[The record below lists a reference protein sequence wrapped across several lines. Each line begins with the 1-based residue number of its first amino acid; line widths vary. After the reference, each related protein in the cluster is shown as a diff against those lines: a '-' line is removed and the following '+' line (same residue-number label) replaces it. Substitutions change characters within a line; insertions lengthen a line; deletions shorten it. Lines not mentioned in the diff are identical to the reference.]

1 MRQLCV
7 KAQFLRRYPSLAV
20 AVNNAN
26 QRDLTGAKRGNGGTW
41 GHPKLAVFFD
51 ALANSVKSTDLI
63 ESQRGRNCDVI
74 REILVM
80 LEELGDALSFEGIY
94 LDAKGESRPC
104 YPIPHRE
111 IEDMASELSLSFEQK
126 VIDDILSM
134 LEELEKDASS
144 FAHIYLDAMNR
155 SQTEYH
161 LPRREVEILLTGYSI
176 PLRAKVIDRLHELE
190 EQAKGAAFR
199 VPQSLPEALRLA
211 AELTEQNEKLA
222 LENKEM
228 APKAVVFDNC
238 MALRQESL
246 ATFVRTP
253 EGVNTMAIKG
263 DLADLGYLYRTV
275 GAGKYRV
282 YAKYRNVLFTEKLI
296 AHPTRPV
303 YEILPT
309 LEGKK
314 LIVQLY
320 RDGKLT
326 MKKAYAA
333 VWRVGANPLA
343 LSLWPIL

>member
-74 REILVM
+74 RDILDMLAALGDEADLRHVHEELYGRGGLLSFEERVIDDILDM

-111 IEDMASELSLSFEQK
+111 IKDMASELSLSFEQK

-222 LENKEM
+222 LENQEM

-238 MALRQESL
+238 VALRQQTL
-246 ATFVRTP
+246 ATFVRSF
-253 EGVNTMAIKG
+253 EGLNTMDSQSLLTAATRQHRSP
-263 DLADLGYLYRTV
+263 LPPPP
-275 GAGKYRV
+275 
-282 YAKYRNVLFTEKLI
+282 E
-296 AHPTRPV
+296 PTPR
-303 YEILPT
+303 
-309 LEGKK
+309 
-314 LIVQLY
+314 
-320 RDGKLT
+320 
-326 MKKAYAA
+326 A
-333 VWRVGANPLA
+333 
-343 LSLWPIL
+343 